1 MGDNMFCLF
10 LESCTKMRKSGQKA
24 GKIGAKC
31 LKKLVCRGKMP
42 DM

>member
-1 MGDNMFCLF
+1 MGDNMFYLF
-10 LESCTKMRKSGQKA
+10 LEPCTKMGKSGQKA

-31 LKKLVCRGKMP
+31 LKKIVCRGKMP